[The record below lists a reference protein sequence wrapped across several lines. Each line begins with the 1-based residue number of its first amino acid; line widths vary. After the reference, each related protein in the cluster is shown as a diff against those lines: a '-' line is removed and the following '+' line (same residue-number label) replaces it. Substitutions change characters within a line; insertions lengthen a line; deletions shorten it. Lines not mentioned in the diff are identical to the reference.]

1 MKGQALRREVKFFR
15 LKIAILKRMQ
25 SFLAFLKV
33 YTFFSMV
40 LFVESL
46 SIFIMHVENPVLS
59 ILYIVASFFGTI
71 TGYYG
76 VRDCNYYT
84 SSIHITMVISQII
97 ILSLIFLHVIVEDFS
112 NHKWSLSLI
121 SSKLIINTFL
131 IANSI
136 WCMIDFPS
144 RIRDDSKL
152 L

>member
-71 TGYYG
+71 TGYY
-76 VRDCNYYT
+76 VW
-84 SSIHITMVISQII
+84 
-97 ILSLIFLHVIVEDFS
+97 ILES
-112 NHKWSLSLI
+112 
-121 SSKLIINTFL
+121 
-131 IANSI
+131 NSI
-136 WCMIDFPS
+136 
-144 RIRDDSKL
+144 
-152 L
+152 